1 MKSNRSNTQY
11 LMYIN
16 ITRFI
21 ILCLFILITA
31 SCSQQKIEI
40 SSPDKKLLVIVS
52 LSENNIANWQLFKKN
67 NDGSFVEIVHP
78 SLLGLTVNDIDF
90 SSEVEISNIS
100 TNKEIKE
107 SYSLV
112 SGKVSKVSI
121 TYNSQTITLKKE
133 KHELLV
139 HFRVMDDGIAF
150 QYEVLGEGNLAINNE
165 ATTFAIPQKGGKAW
179 ISAYDIITEY
189 TPAYETSYFNTIP
202 IGTHAPEKSSGWQF
216 PLLFNTSN
224 NWLLITEAG
233 IEAFLYGSTHLQ
245 KNCTN
250 GIYRVCFAE
259 ENEALNSCN
268 NIPILKN
275 HDKTNW
281 RVVVAAENKQTL
293 IASNIVTS
301 LTPSYLGDTGWI
313 QPCVSAWSWW
323 SDPQSPKDY
332 SKLKSFID
340 FSSQM
345 KWPYFLV
352 DANWNLMPKGSIEK
366 IAKYAKDRNVG
377 IFLWY
382 NSGGKNNVVT
392 EQPRDKMDN
401 RDKRRSEMEWM
412 EKIGIKGIKVDFFQS
427 DKPQITNLYKE
438 ILADAMDYHL
448 LVNFHGCTLPKGWER
463 TYPNLM
469 SHEAVQG
476 AECYGFSNDYAINA
490 PSQNTIHCFSRNVV
504 GPMDYTPTTF
514 SNIKYPHLTTNGH
527 ELALSILYQSGIVHI
542 ADAANS
548 IQSTPSYIIS
558 FLQNLPT
565 TWDEIKYLYGEPG
578 KDAVLARKHNGK
590 WYIAGINGENI
601 EKEILLDLSFIDNDI
616 LILINDDENN
626 GFAKSSIKVSKEFTI
641 KLRPYG
647 GFILIDE

>member
-1 MKSNRSNTQY
+1 MI
-11 LMYIN
+11 LN
-16 ITRFI
+16 ITRFFI
-21 ILCLFILITA
+21 SCLFILVTA
-31 SCSQQKIEI
+31 SCSQKKIEI
-40 SSPDKKLLVIVS
+40 LSPDENLLVVVS
-52 LSENNIANWQLFKKN
+52 LSENNSTNWQLLKKN
-67 NDGSFVEIVHP
+67 NNGIFVEIVHP
-78 SLLGLTVNDIDF
+78 SLLGLTVNNIDF
-90 SSEVEISNIS
+90 SSEVAITNIS
-100 TNKEIKE
+100 TNKKIEE

-112 SGKVSKVSI
+112 TGKNSKVHI
-121 TYNSQTITLKKE
+121 TYNSQTISIKKGMQ
-133 KHELLV
+133 ELLV
-139 HFRVMDDGIAF
+139 HFRVMNDGIAF
-150 QYEVLGEGNLAINNE
+150 QYEVIGEGDLAIYNE
-165 ATTFAIPQKGGKAW
+165 ATTFAIPQKDGKAW
-179 ISAYDIITEY
+179 ISAYDIITDY
-189 TPAYETSYFNTIP
+189 TPAYETSYFNSIP
-202 IGTHAPEKSSGWQF
+202 IGTHAPKKSSGWQF
-216 PLLFNTSN
+216 PLLFHTAD

-233 IEAFLYGSTHLQ
+233 TEAFLYGSTHLQ
-245 KNCTN
+245 KDCTN
-250 GIYRVCFAE
+250 GIYKVSFAE
-259 ENEALNSCN
+259 ENEALNCCS

-281 RVVVAAENKQTL
+281 RVVHAADNKQTL

-301 LTPSYLGDTGWI
+301 LTPSYLGDTNWI
-313 QPCVSAWSWW
+313 QPGVSAWSWW
-323 SDPQSPKDY
+323 SDPQSSKDY
-332 SKLKSFID
+332 SKMLSFID

-366 IAKYAKDRNVG
+366 MVRYAKARNVG

-401 RDKRRSEMEWM
+401 RDTRRAEMKWM
-412 EKIGIKGIKVDFFQS
+412 KKIGIKGIKVDFFQS
-427 DKPQITNLYKE
+427 DKPQIMNLYKE
-438 ILADAMDYHL
+438 ILADAMEFHL

-469 SHEAVQG
+469 SHEAVRG

-548 IQSTPSYIIS
+548 ILSTPSYVIS
-558 FLQNLPT
+558 FLQKLPT

-578 KDAVLARKHNGK
+578 KDVVIARKHNGK
-590 WYIAGINGENI
+590 WYIAGINGENK
-601 EKEILLDLSFIDNDI
+601 EKEVQLDLTFIKNDF
-616 LILINDDENN
+616 LILITDNKDN
-626 GFAKSSIKVSKEFTI
+626 GFTKSKIKVSKES
-641 KLRPYG
+641 KLKFKPYG
-647 GFILIDE
+647 GFILLDEQE